1 MKIALLASAALL
13 IANAAV
19 AAPPAKSTT
28 TPTAPAAKPAE
39 TTQAAPAADTSG
51 VSDADVQKVAMVGAA
66 VQKVTADTKDAD
78 VLSGQEAAILKDQAI
93 TFEHYNEVANQAQTN
108 PALASRLAKAKPTD
122 SALNAAVQMAKTEA
136 AGPAA
141 QAAAP
146 ATSSSAPSSP
156 APSAAGPSGPSSD
169 TLDPKT
175 SPVDPSLK
183 NPVAPP
189 GVNDL
194 K

>member
-19 AAPPAKSTT
+19 AAPPAKSTAT
-28 TPTAPAAKPAE
+28 SAAPAAKPAE
-39 TTQAAPAADTSG
+39 TAQAAPPADTSG
-51 VSDADVQKVAMVGAA
+51 VSDVDVQKVALVGAA

-78 VLSGQEAAILKDQAI
+78 ALSNQEAAILKDQAI
-93 TFEHYNEVANQAQTN
+93 TFEHYNEVATKAQTN
-108 PALASRLAKAKPTD
+108 PALAARLAKAKPTD
-122 SALNAAVQMAKTEA
+122 SALNAAVQMAKMEV
-136 AGPAA
+136 AGPAS

-146 ATSSSAPSSP
+146 ATSSSAPNSP
-156 APSAAGPSGPSSD
+156 ALPAPRTAPNSD
-169 TLDPKT
+169 TIDPKT
-175 SPVDPSLK
+175 SPVDPSLT
-183 NPVAPP
+183 NPVPPP

>member
-19 AAPPAKSTT
+19 AAPPAKSAAV
-28 TPTAPAAKPAE
+28 PAAPAAKPAE

-51 VSDADVQKVAMVGAA
+51 VSDADVQKTAMVGAA
-66 VQKVTADTKDAD
+66 VQKLTADTKDPTA
-78 VLSGQEAAILKDQAI
+78 LSNQEAAILKDQDI
-93 TFEHYNEVANQAQTN
+93 TFEHYNDVATKAQSN
-108 PALASRLAKAKPTD
+108 PALAARLSKAHPTD
-122 SALNAAVQMAKTEA
+122 SALNAAVQMAKIEV
-136 AGPAA
+136 AGPPS

-146 ATSSSAPSSP
+146 ATSSSAPNSATLA
-156 APSAAGPSGPSSD
+156 APKPTPNSD

-175 SPVDPSLK
+175 SPVDPSLT
-183 NPVAPP
+183 NPVPPP